1 MQSVFIPLLQRIL
14 LRRIAYVDELS
25 TSSFQIVSNAFNQ
38 AKTASERLSEGKSI
52 FFKKKNYANSKIYSI
67 IATLLK
73 EQATQTQ
80 SYAVNIFKSLTAIEK
95 YLEPEDRIDVNEQWP
110 ELNELRHRSSK
121 STHTPF
127 DRLTKSTTTNDL
139 TMVGTS
145 TLPILERVVVNG
157 EPSFT
162 SHEDADDLNTEN
174 NPNTGSSPS
183 SSLALSRLRG
193 ISSRSIQHALQ
204 DP

>member
-1 MQSVFIPLLQRIL
+1 
-14 LRRIAYVDELS
+14 
-25 TSSFQIVSNAFNQ
+25 
-38 AKTASERLSEGKSI
+38 
-52 FFKKKNYANSKIYSI
+52 
-67 IATLLK
+67 LLK
-73 EQATQTQ
+73 EQAIQTQ
-80 SYAVNIFKSLTAIEK
+80 SYAANIFKSLTAIEK
-95 YLEPEDRIDVNEQWP
+95 YLDSEDRIDLNEQWP

-162 SHEDADDLNTEN
+162 SHEDTDELNTEN